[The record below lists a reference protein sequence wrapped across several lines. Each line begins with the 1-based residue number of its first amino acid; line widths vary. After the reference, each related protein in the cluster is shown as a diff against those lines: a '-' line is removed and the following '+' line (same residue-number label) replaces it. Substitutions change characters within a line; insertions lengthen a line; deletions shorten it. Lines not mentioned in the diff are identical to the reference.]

1 MELRVRK
8 YEALPRKSQA
18 KERGFRN
25 GSADTR
31 IVCSPP
37 SPSWICQWA
46 APGAWLRGFATASIF
61 SFPIPSPFQ
70 SPWPPNHV
78 SCLVVNAALE
88 SGVSIRLKYVG
99 PSKLSHEEIFRPPL
113 QIPSLS
119 TAMCECGATAAAT
132 TSCPSWCGGFWG
144 NLN

>member
-88 SGVSIRLKYVG
+88 SGDSIRLKYVG
-99 PSKLSHEEIFRPPL
+99 PSKLSHEEIFRPPCRSPRSPRPCVSVG
-113 QIPSLS
+113 QPQQQQQAARAGVAAS
-119 TAMCECGATAAAT
+119 GAT
-132 TSCPSWCGGFWG
+132 
-144 NLN
+144 